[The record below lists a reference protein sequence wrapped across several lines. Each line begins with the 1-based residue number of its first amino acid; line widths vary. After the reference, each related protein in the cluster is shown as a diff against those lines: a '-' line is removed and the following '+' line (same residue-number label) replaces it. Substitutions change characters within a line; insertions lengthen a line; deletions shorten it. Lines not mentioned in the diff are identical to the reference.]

1 MKVQNRAR
9 RTVYVLTACMLV
21 VATVFSG
28 LVQHASAG
36 QITTRSIRLSS
47 SQPSAAN
54 VVYRV
59 GFTTSTTGNI
69 GGIVVDFCSN
79 NPIIG
84 DSCTA
89 PGGLNV
95 NRATTSVN
103 NQTGISGF
111 AVYTSDTTDNRII
124 ITDSTPAS
132 VGGAVSFELG
142 NGTTNGFTNPSAT
155 GSFYARIY
163 TYATEAAAQ
172 GHNTNTP
179 TGYVDYGGVAL
190 STAAVV
196 NITARVMET
205 LSFCVYNTTCGDDP
219 SFTIGHTVGTTTVI
233 DDSVVDTSTVNFS
246 ISTNANGGASIRM
259 KGDTLKT
266 AGGSNDI
273 NAAGTSAV
281 AFAAGTEN
289 FGLRVSTSGTNI
301 TATAPYNGA
310 ANNYGF
316 DVTSAA
322 GDTTANVTST
332 FGGLIATL
340 SGPVSNSVSTL
351 TFGAT
356 ASSTTPA
363 GTYTATQQLI
373 ATGTF

>member
-1 MKVQNRAR
+1 MKLQHMPRRAF
-9 RTVYVLTACMLV
+9 YVLTACMLI

-28 LVQHASAG
+28 LIQRASAG
-36 QITTRSIRLSS
+36 QVTSRSIRLSS
-47 SQPSAAN
+47 SQASAQN

-59 GFTTSTTGNI
+59 GFTTFTTGNI

-84 DSCTA
+84 DACTPPA
-89 PGGLNV
+89 GFNV
-95 NRATTSVN
+95 NRSTTSLN
-103 NQTGISGF
+103 NQSGITGFSI
-111 AVYTSDTTDNRII
+111 YTADTEDNRII
-124 ITDSTPAS
+124 ITKGSPTS
-132 VGGAVSFELG
+132 VSGAVSFELG
-142 NGTTNGFTNPSAT
+142 NGTNGFTNPSTT

-163 TYATEAAAQ
+163 TYTTQAAAQ
-172 GHNTNTP
+172 GHDTDTP
-179 TGYVDYGGVAL
+179 TGYQDYGGVAL

-205 LSFCVYNTTCGDDP
+205 LSFCVYDATCGDDP
-219 SFTIGHTVGTTTVI
+219 SFTLGTVVGTTTVI
-233 DDSVVDTSTVNFS
+233 DDQAVYTDTVNFS

-266 AGGSNDI
+266 AGGGNDI

-281 AFAAGTEN
+281 AFSAGTER
-289 FGLRVSTSGTNI
+289 FGLRVSTAGTNI

-310 ANNYGF
+310 ANNYAL
-316 DVTSAA
+316 DVTTAA
-322 GDTTANVTST
+322 SDTTPNVTST

-340 SGPVSNSVSTL
+340 SGPVSNSVTTL
-351 TFGAT
+351 TFGVT
-356 ASSTTPA
+356 AAATTPA
-363 GTYTATQQLI
+363 GTYTAAEQLI